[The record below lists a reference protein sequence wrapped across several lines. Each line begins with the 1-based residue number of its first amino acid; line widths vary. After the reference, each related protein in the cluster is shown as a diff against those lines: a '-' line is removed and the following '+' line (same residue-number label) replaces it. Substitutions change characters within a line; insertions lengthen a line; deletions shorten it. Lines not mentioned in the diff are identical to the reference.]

1 LNTPAWL
8 TAALESALERYL
20 SLDPEVAARLAPLNG
35 KVLDVELRGPDLH
48 FYLLPVGHSIQ
59 VQGHYEGTPD
69 ACLRGAP
76 LSLARLAL
84 STQGRRTLFS
94 GAVQLEG
101 DTELGQQLQDIL
113 NAVDIDWEEQL
124 ARLSGDAL
132 AHQAGNAARGAQR
145 WAARTRESLTL
156 DIADYLHEESRQVPA
171 RNEVERFMADVDTL
185 RSDIERLAARIKRL
199 DTGDK

>member
-8 TAALESALERYL
+8 TAALETALDRYL
-20 SLDPEVAARLAPLNG
+20 SLDHEVATRLACLNG
-35 KVLDVELRGPDLH
+35 KALEVELRGLDLH
-48 FYLLPVGHSIQ
+48 FYLLPAGHRIQ

-84 STQGRRTLFS
+84 SEQGRRTLFS

-101 DTELGQQLQDIL
+101 DTELGEQLQDII

-124 ARLSGDAL
+124 ARLTGDVV
-132 AHQAGNAARGAQR
+132 AHQAGNAARGAQH
-145 WAARTRESLTL
+145 WVGKARESLTL
-156 DIADYLHEESRQVPA
+156 DLADYLHEETRQVPA
-171 RNEVERFMADVDTL
+171 RGEVERFVAEVDTL
-185 RSDIERLAARIKRL
+185 RSDIERLAARVKRL
-199 DTGDK
+199 QDKKG